1 MRLSTLQQS
10 HLYLRLSTLQQSHLY
25 LGLRISTLSGSAVLG
40 VKAPSSQS
48 FTRLSTE
55 QKLGG
60 RGGEAWLIP
69 LVQGN
74 PKWQENYQLVIAIHF
89 K

>member
-1 MRLSTLQQS
+1 L
-10 HLYLRLSTLQQSHLY
+10 
-25 LGLRISTLSGSAVLG
+25 
-40 VKAPSSQS
+40 
-48 FTRLSTE
+48 TRLSTE

-74 PKWQENYQLVIAIHF
+74 PKWQENEQFVIANSCKERSYETNTF
-89 K
+89 